1 MTQLNR
7 RNFIKSTAAISTFTI
22 VSPGIAFGSKANS
35 AIRMGIIGCGGRGTG
50 VISSMSQHTNTN
62 IVAMADL
69 FRDKL
74 DAAKI
79 RLDARNRE
87 KGFPEI
93 AESSTYVGSQAYLQL
108 LENQEVDA
116 VLISSPAYT
125 HADFMEA
132 ATAAGKHV
140 YCEKPVS
147 PDTAG
152 CRKMERVGARYD
164 KKLSMTIGFQ
174 IRYATPYVQMVE
186 RIHRGDIGK
195 ILSAQLYYLSAQ
207 TRVHETPGKSYD
219 EKRIRNQY
227 LFHSLSG
234 GTLLDQSIHMLDVCN
249 WALGEHPKSAIG
261 TGGMD
266 ASQKLGDTW
275 KHFQVAYEYP
285 STNVLVQATQYGTQ
299 WGGVCA
305 KFIGTEG
312 IAEAYYSGGVF
323 ISGKNP
329 WDSGIIRNADSEPT
343 EEQRRTGA
351 FTSSLHDADLNKG
364 TAFIKSIETGKYLND
379 TFSGVES
386 TLTAIMGREAA
397 MSGEKTRWD
406 NLRFASQSLDPKL
419 NLSQFDP
426 E

>member
-1 MTQLNR
+1 
-7 RNFIKSTAAISTFTI
+7 
-22 VSPGIAFGSKANS
+22 
-35 AIRMGIIGCGGRGTG
+35 
-50 VISSMSQHTNTN
+50 MSQHTNIQ

-74 DAAKI
+74 DASKT
-79 RLDARNRE
+79 RLDAKNRE

-93 AESSTYVGSQAYLQL
+93 AKSSTYVGSQAYMQL
-108 LENQEVDA
+108 LDNKDVDA

-125 HADFMEA
+125 HADFTEA
-132 ATAAGKHV
+132 AAAAGKHI

-147 PDTAG
+147 PDVAG
-152 CRKMERVGARYD
+152 CRKMEKVGERYD

-174 IRYATPYVQMVE
+174 IRYATPYAQMVE
-186 RIHRGDIGK
+186 RIHRGEIGK
-195 ILSAQLYYLSAQ
+195 VLSAQLYYLSGQ
-207 TRVHETPGKSYD
+207 TRVRDTPGKSYD

-227 LFHSLSG
+227 LFHALSG

-249 WALGEHPKSAIG
+249 WALGEHPESAIG
-261 TGGMD
+261 TGGVD
-266 ASQKLGDTW
+266 TSQKLGDTW

-285 STNVLVQATQYGTQ
+285 STNVMVQATQYGNA

-305 KFIGTEG
+305 KFIGTDG
-312 IAEAYYSGGVF
+312 IAEAYYTGGVY

-364 TAFIKSIETGKYLND
+364 TAFIKSIETGNYLND
-379 TFSGVES
+379 TFSGVKS

-397 MSGEKTRWD
+397 MSGEKTMWD
-406 NLRFASQSLDPKL
+406 NLRQSSQRLDPKL

-426 E
+426 V